1 MHSRRPLLFVL
12 LALAVA
18 ARLSPAQHDQE
29 HRLLANK
36 LAQQATEA
44 FEKNDY
50 AKAEQFLR
58 RQLVLQPGNFVIMYN
73 LGCALAMRGES
84 EQAADFI
91 VRAVEH
97 GFTDLAHMER
107 DPQLASVRDEPAI
120 RGLRERWPQVLL
132 AQAENNLKDAQRT
145 FAKGYEV
152 TRDEHLKVIYLSAF
166 NPKSFEAVRAELTR
180 IAEWSKAGLF
190 PDLFDPEASRD
201 DAWVV
206 VVLPGKSDFTSWARA
221 SFGNDAVQGNSMI
234 AGSYM
239 HDQKRLVAMDLGATL
254 RHEFLHALHW
264 RVSTRK
270 GQAHPLWILEGLGTL
285 VEDFNLTDKGSLAPA
300 ISWRTNTAKRIEKIN
315 KLIPLARLSAMTH
328 AQFAGQRPLAN
339 YAQARAFFLYLQ
351 DRGVLRDW
359 FTDYER
365 SFSDDRSGLA
375 SLERS
380 LGRSHA
386 EIDADFRAWVRL
398 LPSVPEEIRP
408 GMASLGV
415 EVDAGAGE
423 GPVIAAPPRR
433 ADGSRIDLRLGDVI
447 LAIDERPTRDL
458 AELVR
463 VLSGYEPGAEVTVS
477 YRRGSLMREAAV
489 TLLPAP

>member
-1 MHSRRPLLFVL
+1 MHSRRPPFLVI
-12 LALAVA
+12 LALAITA
-18 ARLSPAQHDQE
+18 TLASAQQDQE
-29 HRLLANK
+29 RRLLANK
-36 LAQQATEA
+36 LAQQAADA
-44 FEKNDY
+44 FEINDY
-50 AKAEQFLR
+50 PKAEQALR
-58 RQLVLQPGNFVIMYN
+58 RQLVLQPGNFVVMYN
-73 LGCALAMRGES
+73 LGCALAMQGES

-97 GFTDLAHMER
+97 GFTDLAHVER

-120 RGLRERWPQVLL
+120 RGLRDRWPEVLI

-152 TRDEHLKVIYLSAF
+152 TRDEHLKVIYLSSF
-166 NPKSFEAVRAELTR
+166 NPKSFEAVRAELAR
-180 IAEWSKAGLF
+180 IAEWSQASLF
-190 PDLFDPEASRD
+190 PDLFDPGASRD

-206 VVLPGKSDFTSWARA
+206 VVLPGKSDFASWARA

-264 RVSTRK
+264 RVSTRR

-285 VEDFNLTDKGSLAPA
+285 VEDYDLTAEGALAPA
-300 ISWRTNTAKRIEKIN
+300 VSWRTNTAKRIEKIN
-315 KLIPLARLSAMTH
+315 KLIPLARLSSMTH

-339 YAQARAFFLYLQ
+339 YAQSRAFFLYLQ
-351 DRGVLRDW
+351 QRGVLRDW
-359 FTDYER
+359 FTEYQG
-365 SFSDDRSGLA
+365 SFREDRSGLA
-375 SLERS
+375 SLERI
-380 LGRSHA
+380 LRRSHA
-386 EIDADFRAWVRL
+386 EIDADFKAWVRL
-398 LPSVPEEIRP
+398 LPAVPEEIKP

-415 EVDAGAGE
+415 EVDAGSGE

-433 ADGSRIDLRLGDVI
+433 ADGSRIDLRLGDI
-447 LAIDERPTRDL
+447 IQAIDERPTRDL

-489 TLLPAP
+489 TLLRAP